1 MTPISLWSLF
11 AIWLSLGAQ
20 SWGGGSA
27 TLLLIRREVV
37 ERRAW
42 MDGDEFT
49 RAWAICQVAPGINLL
64 GLTILI
70 GWKQRRALGASVAL
84 LGLLLPSVTIT
95 ALLTAGYATVR
106 DSPVVAAA
114 LRAVVPAT
122 VGLGIVLSWQ
132 MVAPLLKQARW
143 RGTSDLVVSVGI
155 VIGSGAALALWQPP
169 VILVLIAGG
178 GVGALWRVLRAR
190 AVGPDAKPPAA

>member
-1 MTPISLWSLF
+1 MTTPVSLRTLLT
-11 AIWLSLGAQ
+11 IWLGLGVQ

-42 MDGDEFT
+42 MDADEFT

-70 GWKQRRALGASVAL
+70 GWKLRRSAGAAVAL
-84 LGLLLPSVTIT
+84 FGLLFPSVTIT
-95 ALLTAGYATVR
+95 ILLTAGYALVR
-106 DSPVVAAA
+106 NSSIVAAA
-114 LRAVVPAT
+114 LRGVVPAT
-122 VGLGIVLSWQ
+122 VGLGLLLSWQ
-132 MVAPLLKQARW
+132 MAAPLLKQARW
-143 RGTSDLVVSVGI
+143 SGVADFVVSLGI
-155 VIGSGAALALWQPP
+155 LIGSAGALVFWHPP

-178 GVGALWRVLRAR
+178 AVGALWRMIRVRAT
-190 AVGPDAKPPAA
+190 A

>member
-1 MTPISLWSLF
+1 MSHQSVSLWSLF
-11 AIWLSLGAQ
+11 VIWLNLGAQ

-70 GWKQRRALGASVAL
+70 GWKQRRAPGAAVAL

-95 ALLTAGYATVR
+95 AVLTAGYAVVR
-106 DSPVVAAA
+106 NSPVVAAA

-122 VGLGIVLSWQ
+122 VGLGILLSWQ
-132 MVAPLLKQARW
+132 MGAPLLKQARW
-143 RGTSDLVVSVGI
+143 RGVSDLIVGI
-155 VIGSGAALALWQPP
+155 GILVGSAAALAIWRPP
-169 VILVLIAGG
+169 VILVLILGG
-178 GVGALWRVLRAR
+178 AVGAMWRSLRAR
-190 AVGPDAKPPAA
+190 A